1 MSRRARIAALVG
13 LVAAIGTAIA
23 WTLVPAERFVFG
35 AAAAGPDAA
44 LLLTRRNEDS
54 STAFWVEHVDVEGRV
69 RWSAEVSPLEPH
81 EALGFTGVAVA
92 EDRVIV
98 LARQGEREVAV
109 ALERASG
116 RRLWET
122 PLPAVRQAGGRI
134 GPTVLVDGP
143 RVYLVRET
151 SDASRLVERID
162 AVALADGAAL
172 WTFEAD
178 RSGDVHL
185 LAPGRLLVSGFGEG
199 GSVIDGASGAVSQTI
214 ALTRVAC
221 PLADGVLAL
230 HRGRATIVPG
240 AADAPVWR
248 AEPDPNWRVD
258 GGPCGLRGED
268 PVLGAH
274 DAEFTAAGLV
284 RVDRRTGAPRW
295 RLALGARQLEPM
307 VALDGRLPRWLPVS
321 AYGDDE
327 SGAPVRELM
336 IVDLDA
342 GAVARRSSTADHAEV
357 IVTAE
362 RAFVWLRF
370 RQILIGLDPETG
382 ALVGATSFAGISSE
396 VRRDDFAS
404 GALWLHGMGWA
415 RPAGLPWAA
424 VDLSTGRLIRANG
437 SVTAGDASAQI
448 RTALGW

>member
-1 MSRRARIAALVG
+1 MPRRARSVALVA
-13 LVAAIGTAIA
+13 LVAAIGTALA

-44 LLLTRRNEDS
+44 LLLTRRNEEY

-116 RRLWET
+116 RRLWEA

-151 SDASRLVERID
+151 SAATGLVERID

-178 RSGDVHL
+178 RNGDVHL
-185 LAPGRLLVSGFGEG
+185 LAPGRLLVSGFGED
-199 GSVIDGASGAVSQTI
+199 GSVIDGASGAVSQTV

-230 HRGRATIVPG
+230 HLGRAVVVPG

-248 AEPDPNWRVD
+248 AGPDPDWRVD

-284 RVDRRTGAPRW
+284 RVDRRTGSPRW
-295 RLALGARQLEPM
+295 QLALGARQLEPM
-307 VALDGRLPRWLPVS
+307 VTLDGRLPRWLPVS
-321 AYGDDE
+321 AYGDDA
-327 SGAPVRELM
+327 GASVRELM

-342 GAVARRSSTADHAEV
+342 GTIARRSSTADYAEV

-382 ALVGATSFAGISSE
+382 ALAGATSFAGISSE
-396 VRRDDFAS
+396 IRRDDFAS

-424 VDLSTGRLIRANG
+424 VDLSTGGLIRANG
-437 SVTAGDASAQI
+437 AVTASDASAQL
-448 RTALGW
+448 RAALGW